1 MGRIVVIGFGAHQS
15 SPAAAVLDGLR
26 QEYLATSEQPV
37 LALRDADGRLQFRQ
51 SSELAGSCRVPCGSW
66 EGMARAF
73 AAQMLLGPIFYS
85 SQTLAMGAG
94 FTRLWAEIGAG
105 PQDARARRR
114 G

>member
-1 MGRIVVIGFGAHQS
+1 MGRVVVIGFGAHQS

-51 SSELAGSCRVPCGSW
+51 SSELAGPRHASCGSW
-66 EGMARAF
+66 ESMVAAF
-73 AAQMLLGPIFYS
+73 AGLMLLGPIFYS
-85 SQTLAMGAG
+85 SQMLAMGAEC
-94 FTRLWAEIGAG
+94 TRLWAEIGAG
-105 PQDARARRR
+105 SQDVRARRR